1 MFWSTNFKNLNSSG
15 DYLSDITPIFYYVN
29 RLDKDAESL
38 DYELNQVDD
47 GTYIL
52 HDAPGFTKDD
62 INLEFENGYL
72 TIEGERKYKINK
84 KEKTRKFKTKIKLGD
99 VSGDLEATIENG
111 ILSVFVPNYKKNEK
125 KTIKVF

>member
-15 DYLSDITPIFYYVN
+15 DYLSDITTILYYVN